1 MEINQFTKEEKIAL
15 VGLIEHLLM
24 ADNVVSYEESEAL
37 RNVVAEIGEHDY
49 RSLIHDYRPII
60 ENLDSFKQFLI
71 NIERQE
77 PREIIYGT
85 LFEIA
90 ESDFFEENES
100 ELLDWL
106 AKEWELDINIEK
118 EDTGSKS

>member
-1 MEINQFTKEEKIAL
+1 MEINQFTKDEKLAL

-24 ADNVVSYEESEAL
+24 ADKVVSLEETEAL
-37 RNVVAEIGEHDY
+37 KSVVSEIGEHDY
-49 RSLIHDYRPII
+49 RSLIHDYKSII
-60 ENLDSFKQFLI
+60 GNMDSFKQFLM

-77 PREIIYGT
+77 VREIIYGT

-90 ESDFFEENES
+90 EADFFDENES

-106 AKEWELDINIEK
+106 AKEWKLEININNDE
-118 EDTGSKS
+118 TSL

>member
-1 MEINQFTKEEKIAL
+1 MEITQFTKDEKIAL

-24 ADNVVSYEESEAL
+24 ADKVVSLEETQSL
-37 RNVVAEIGEHDY
+37 RNVVSEIGEHAY
-49 RSLIHDYRPII
+49 RSLIHDYRSII
-60 ENLDSFKQFLI
+60 SNIDSFKQFLL

-77 PREIIYGT
+77 AREEIYGT

-90 ESDFFEENES
+90 EADFFDENES

-106 AKEWELDINIEK
+106 AKEWNLDINISNE
-118 EDTGSKS
+118 EVDL

>member
-1 MEINQFTKEEKIAL
+1 MEISQFTKEEKIAL

-24 ADNVVSYEESEAL
+24 ADNVVSFEESEAL

-60 ENLDSFKQFLI
+60 ENLDSFKQFLM

-77 PREIIYGT
+77 PREMIYGT

-106 AKEWELDINIEK
+106 AKEWELDINFEK
-118 EDTGSKS
+118 DSLEN

>member
-24 ADNVVSYEESEAL
+24 ADNVVSIEESEAL
-37 RNVVAEIGEHDY
+37 RNVVSEIGEHDY
-49 RSLIHDYRPII
+49 RSLIHDYKSII
-60 ENLDSFKQFLI
+60 DNIDSFKQFLM

-77 PREIIYGT
+77 AREVIYGT

-90 ESDFFEENES
+90 EADFFDENES

-106 AKEWELDINIEK
+106 AKEWCLDININ
-118 EDTGSKS
+118 DDNTSV

>member
-1 MEINQFTKEEKIAL
+1 MEINQFIKDEKIAL

-24 ADNVVSYEESEAL
+24 ADNVVSIEESEAL
-37 RNVVAEIGEHDY
+37 RDVVAKIGEHEY
-49 RSLIHDYRPII
+49 RTLIHDYKPII
-60 ENLDSFKQFLI
+60 DNMERFKQFLT

-90 ESDFFEENES
+90 EADFFDENES

-106 AKEWELDINIEK
+106 AKEWKLDINIENEEK
-118 EDTGSKS
+118 NV

>member
-1 MEINQFTKEEKIAL
+1 MEINQFTKDEKLAL

-24 ADNVVSYEESEAL
+24 ADNVVSYEETEAL
-37 RNVVAEIGEHDY
+37 RNVVSELGEHDY
-49 RSLIHDYRPII
+49 RSLIHDYKSII
-60 ENLDSFKQFLI
+60 ENIDSFKQFLM

-77 PREIIYGT
+77 AREVIYGT

-90 ESDFFEENES
+90 EADFFDENES

-106 AKEWELDINIEK
+106 AKEWDLDISINKDETSI
-118 EDTGSKS
+118 

>member
-1 MEINQFTKEEKIAL
+1 MEISQFTKDEKIAL

-24 ADNVVSYEESEAL
+24 ADNVVSLEESEAL
-37 RNVVAEIGEHDY
+37 QNVVAEIGEHDY

-60 ENLDSFKQFLI
+60 DNMESFKQFLQ

-77 PREIIYGT
+77 PREIIYGI

-106 AKEWELDINIEK
+106 AKEWKLDINIEK
-118 EDTGSKS
+118 DGLEI

>member
-1 MEINQFTKEEKIAL
+1 MELSQFTKEEKIAL

-24 ADNVVSYEESEAL
+24 ADNVVSLEESEAL

-60 ENLDSFKQFLI
+60 DNLDSFKQFLQ

-106 AKEWELDINIEK
+106 AKEWKLDINIEK
-118 EDTGSKS
+118 DGIGN